1 MPLQR
6 MTLRDFVIVE
16 ALEIDFESGFTALT
30 GETGAGKSILIDA
43 LQMILGARADA
54 GLVREGAARADLS
67 AEFVP
72 PVDVQSWLSEGGF
85 DAGGELLLRRTVD
98 TTGKSRGWINGS
110 CANWVRL
117 CWIFMAN
124 MPGRT

>member
-54 GLVREGAARADLS
+54 GLVREGAAVSYTHLTLPTIS
-67 AEFVP
+67 SV
-72 PVDVQSWLSEGGF
+72 
-85 DAGGELLLRRTVD
+85 
-98 TTGKSRGWINGS
+98 
-110 CANWVRL
+110 
-117 CWIFMAN
+117 
-124 MPGRT
+124 